1 MPWPGEDPS
10 APPGDRPRRGQ
21 GMRMTYINVLLP
33 GVSLL
38 LGGLVGWYLRTLV
51 VRTRLEKVRGE
62 SQEIINRTLQDAEH
76 QKRQALVQAK
86 EEWLKSKSRLEQDLQ
101 ARLREG
107 ETQRRAQDE
116 RESGLNERDARIRS
130 RERTLE
136 QRERDIQQ
144 SEGEARKERDRVRR
158 LADDLNAQLSRVASL
173 TTEDA
178 KQMLLANMK
187 QEVRFES
194 AKMIREAREEAQ
206 KKAETEACKIV
217 SLAIERTASDWSA
230 ERSVTSF
237 ELPNDK
243 LKGRIIGHEG
253 KNIRAFEKATGVQL
267 LIDEQPDTVVLSCFN
282 PIKREIARL
291 TLERLVKDGNIHPRR
306 IEELVQK
313 NQRRVDEQML
323 RAGQE
328 ALRELGISG
337 VHPELVRILGRLRYR
352 TSYGQNV
359 LMHSIEVAKLT
370 AIMASELRLDG
381 MLAKRAGLFHDIGK
395 AIDFEREGT
404 HPEIGVEVATRYNEH
419 PVVVNAIGSHHE
431 DVDVTH
437 PISVLVSAA
446 DAISGSRPGARRKSV
461 VDYVRRIEELEGLA
475 NEMEGVEQSYAI
487 QAGREIRVIAR
498 SDKVTDDQLA
508 LLASDLAKKIQTRM
522 EYPGKI
528 KVTVIRE
535 MRATATAH

>member
-1 MPWPGEDPS
+1 
-10 APPGDRPRRGQ
+10 
-21 GMRMTYINVLLP
+21 MRMTIINVLLQ
-33 GVSLL
+33 GVGFL
-38 LGGLVGWYLRTLV
+38 LGGVCVWFLRHRLVRASAGT
-51 VRTRLEKVRGE
+51 VRSE
-62 SQEIINRTLQDAEH
+62 SREVAGRALQDSEH
-76 QKRQALVQAK
+76 QKREALLQNR
-86 EEWLKSKSRLEQDLQ
+86 EEWLKSKARLEQDLQ
-101 ARLREG
+101 TRVREA
-107 ETQRRAQDE
+107 EKQSQAHAE
-116 RESGLNERDARIRS
+116 RESALSERDARLRS
-130 RERTLE
+130 RERTLD
-136 QRERDIQQ
+136 QRERDVRQ

-158 LADDLNAQLSRVASL
+158 LADDLNVQLSRVSSL
-173 TTEDA
+173 TCEDA
-178 KQMLLANMK
+178 KQMLLTNMR
-187 QEVRFES
+187 QEVRFEA

-206 KKAETEACKIV
+206 KKAESEACKIV
-217 SLAIERTASDWSA
+217 SLAIERTASEWTA

-237 ELPNDK
+237 QLPNDK

-282 PIKREIARL
+282 PIRREVARL
-291 TLERLVKDGNIHPRR
+291 TLERLIKDGNIHPKR

-328 ALRELGISG
+328 ALRELGITG

-381 MLAKRAGLFHDIGK
+381 MMAKRAGLFHDIGK

-461 VDYVRRIEELEGLA
+461 VDYVRRIEQLEGLA

-498 SDKVTDDQLA
+498 PEKVTDDQLA

>member
-1 MPWPGEDPS
+1 
-10 APPGDRPRRGQ
+10 
-21 GMRMTYINVLLP
+21 MRMTFINVLLP
-33 GVSLL
+33 GVFLL
-38 LGGLVGWYLRTLV
+38 TGGLVGWFIRSLF
-51 VRTRLEKVRGE
+51 VRARLERVRGE
-62 SQEIINRTLQDAEH
+62 SREIINRSLQEADH
-76 QKRQALVQAK
+76 QKRQALLQAR
-86 EEWLKSKSRLEQDLQ
+86 EEWLKSKARLEQDLQ
-101 ARLREG
+101 GRLREG
-107 ETQRRAQDE
+107 ERLKQALDD
-116 RESGLNERDARIRS
+116 REAGIGERDSRLRA
-130 RERTLE
+130 RERSLE
-136 QRERDIQQ
+136 QREREIQQ
-144 SEGEARKERDRVRR
+144 SQAEARKERERVRR
-158 LADDLNAQLSRVASL
+158 LADDLNGQLSRASGL
-173 TTEDA
+173 TAEDA

-187 QEVRFES
+187 QEVRFEA

-206 KKAETEACKIV
+206 KKAEVEACKIV
-217 SLAIERTASDWSA
+217 SLAIERTASDWTA
-230 ERSVTSF
+230 ERSVTTF
-237 ELPNDK
+237 PLPNDK

-253 KNIRAFEKATGVQL
+253 KNIRAFEKATGVQI
-267 LIDEQPDTVVLSCFN
+267 LIDEQPDSVVLSCFN

-291 TLERLVKDGNIHPRR
+291 TLERLIKDGNIHPRR

-328 ALRELGISG
+328 ALRELGINS
-337 VHPELVRILGRLRYR
+337 VHPDLVRILGRLRYR

-370 AIMASELRLDG
+370 AIMASELRLDAA
-381 MLAKRAGLFHDIGK
+381 LAKRAGLFHDIGK

-461 VDYVRRIEELEGLA
+461 VDYVRRIEQLEGLA

-498 SDKVTDDQLA
+498 PEKVTDDQLA

-528 KVTVIRE
+528 KVTIIRE

>member
-1 MPWPGEDPS
+1 MFLD
-10 APPGDRPRRGQ
+10 
-21 GMRMTYINVLLP
+21 VLLP
-33 GVSLL
+33 GALL
-38 LGGLVGWYLRTLV
+38 LGGGLLGWFFRSLLG
-51 VRTRLEKVRGE
+51 RTRTEKVHGKG
-62 SQEIINRTLQDAEH
+62 QEIINRSLREAEH
-76 QKRQALVQAK
+76 HRRQALLQAR
-86 EEWLKSKSRLEQDLQ
+86 EEWLKTKARLEQDLQ
-101 ARLREG
+101 NRIGEG
-107 ETQRRAQDE
+107 ERREQALEQ
-116 RESGLNERDARIRS
+116 RESGLSEKEARLRTRDRA
-130 RERTLE
+130 LE
-136 QRERDIQQ
+136 QRERETQQ
-144 SEGEARKERDRVRR
+144 THAEARRERDRARR
-158 LADDLNAQLSRVASL
+158 MASDLSDQLSRVSGL

-178 KQMLLANMK
+178 KQMLLENIR
-187 QEVRFES
+187 QEVRIE
-194 AKMIREAREEAQ
+194 AARMIREAREEAQ
-206 KKAETEACKIV
+206 KKAELEACKIV
-217 SLAIERTASDWSA
+217 TLAIERTASEWTA

-237 ELPNDK
+237 QLPSEK

-306 IEELVQK
+306 IEDLVQK
-313 NQRRVDEQML
+313 NQRRVEEQML

-328 ALRELGISG
+328 ALKELGITG

-381 MLAKRAGLFHDIGK
+381 TLAKRAGLLHDIGK

-431 DVDVTH
+431 DADATH
-437 PISVLVSAA
+437 PISVLVAAA

-461 VDYVRRIEELEGLA
+461 VDYVRRIEQLEGLA

-498 SDKVTDDQLA
+498 PDKVTDDQLA
-508 LLASDLAKKIQTRM
+508 VLASDLARKIQAQM
-522 EYPGKI
+522 EYPGRI

-535 MRATATAH
+535 MRATSTAH

>member
-1 MPWPGEDPS
+1 
-10 APPGDRPRRGQ
+10 
-21 GMRMTYINVLLP
+21 MRMTLINILLP
-33 GVSLL
+33 GGCLL
-38 LGGLVGWYLRTLV
+38 FGGLFGWFVRNLLV
-51 VRTRLEKVRGE
+51 RARLDKVRGE
-62 SQEIINRTLQDAEH
+62 SREIINRTLQDVDHE
-76 QKRQALVQAK
+76 KRQALLQAR
-86 EEWLKSKSRLEQDLQ
+86 EEWLKSKARLEQDLQ
-101 ARLREG
+101 ARVREG
-107 ETQRRAQDE
+107 ERQTHRLEE
-116 RESGLNERDARIRS
+116 RDTALNDRDARLQG

-144 SEGEARKERDRVRR
+144 SQVEAGKERDRVRR
-158 LADDLNAQLSRVASL
+158 LAGDLNAQLSRVSSL

-187 QEVRFES
+187 QEVRFEA
-194 AKMIREAREEAQ
+194 AKMIREAREDTQ
-206 KKAETEACKIV
+206 KKAESEACKIV
-217 SLAIERTASDWSA
+217 SLAIERTASEWSA
-230 ERSVTSF
+230 ERSVTTF
-237 ELPNDK
+237 VLPNDK

-313 NQRRVDEQML
+313 NQRRVDDQML

-328 ALRELGISG
+328 ALRELWINN
-337 VHPELVRILGRLRYR
+337 VHPDLIRVLGRLRYR

-381 MLAKRAGLFHDIGK
+381 TLAKRAGLFHDIGK

-419 PVVVNAIGSHHE
+419 PVIVNAIGSHHE

-461 VDYVRRIEELEGLA
+461 VDYVRRIEQLEGLA
-475 NEMEGVEQSYAI
+475 NEMQGVEHSYAI
-487 QAGREIRVIAR
+487 QAGREIRVIAMP
-498 SDKVTDDQLA
+498 DKVADDQLA
-508 LLASDLAKKIQTRM
+508 LLASDLAKKIQTHM

-535 MRATATAH
+535 MRAIGTAH

>member
-1 MPWPGEDPS
+1 
-10 APPGDRPRRGQ
+10 
-21 GMRMTYINVLLP
+21 MRTLFLDLLLP
-33 GVSLL
+33 GALF
-38 LGGLVGWYLRTLV
+38 LGGISLGWLIRSFLGRTKV
-51 VRTRLEKVRGE
+51 EQVRGE
-62 SQEIINRTLQDAEH
+62 SRDILNRSLKEAEH
-76 QKRQALVQAK
+76 HKRQALLQAR
-86 EEWLKSKSRLEQDLQ
+86 EEWLKTKAKLDQELQSRAVEADGRDQALEQ
-101 ARLREG
+101 
-107 ETQRRAQDE
+107 
-116 RESGLNERDARIRS
+116 RESGLREKDARLRS
-130 RERTLE
+130 RERGIE
-136 QRERDIQQ
+136 QRERESQ
-144 SEGEARKERDRVRR
+144 EAHAEAGRERDRSRR
-158 LADDLNAQLSRVASL
+158 LVRELGDQLGRVSGL

-178 KQMLLANMK
+178 KQMLLETMR
-187 QEVRFES
+187 QEVRVE
-194 AKMIREAREEAQ
+194 AARMVREARDEAQ

-217 SLAIERTASDWSA
+217 SLAIERTASEWTA

-237 ELPNDK
+237 QLPSEK

-291 TLERLVKDGNIHPRR
+291 TLDRLVKDGNIHPRR
-306 IEELVQK
+306 IEDLVQK
-313 NQRRVDEQML
+313 NQRRVEELML

-328 ALRELGISG
+328 ALKELGITG

-370 AIMASELRLDG
+370 AIMASELGLDG
-381 MLAKRAGLFHDIGK
+381 GMAKRAGLFHDIGK

-419 PVVVNAIGSHHE
+419 PVVINAIGTHHE
-431 DVDVTH
+431 DADVMN

-446 DAISGSRPGARRKSV
+446 DAISGSRPGARRKNV
-461 VDYVRRIEELEGLA
+461 VDYVQRIEQLEGLA

-498 SDKVTDDQLA
+498 PEKVNDDQLA
-508 LLASDLAKKIQTRM
+508 VLASDLARKIQAQM
-522 EYPGKI
+522 EYPGRI

>member
-21 GMRMTYINVLLP
+21 GMRMTFINVLLP

-38 LGGLVGWYLRTLV
+38 LGGLVGWFLRNRLV
-51 VRTRLEKVRGE
+51 RARLERVRGE
-62 SQEIINRTLQDAEH
+62 SQETINRTLQDVEH
-76 QKRQALVQAK
+76 QKRQALLQAR
-86 EEWLKSKSRLEQDLQ
+86 EEWLRSKSRLEQDLQ

-107 ETQRRAQDE
+107 ETQKRSHDE
-116 RESGLNERDARIRS
+116 REAGLNERDARLRS

-136 QRERDIQQ
+136 GRERDIQQ
-144 SEGEARKERDRVRR
+144 SELEARKERDRVRR
-158 LADDLNAQLSRVASL
+158 LADDLNAQLSRVSSL

-187 QEVRFES
+187 QEVRFEA

-206 KKAETEACKIV
+206 KKAESEACKIV
-217 SLAIERTASDWSA
+217 SLAIERTASDWTA
-230 ERSVTSF
+230 ERSVTAF
-237 ELPNDK
+237 QLPSDK

-282 PIKREIARL
+282 PIKREIARM
-291 TLERLVKDGNIHPRR
+291 TLERLIKDGNIHPKR

-313 NQRRVDEQML
+313 NQRRVEEQML

-328 ALRELGISG
+328 ALRELGING
-337 VHPELVRILGRLRYR
+337 VHPDLVRILGRLRYR

-461 VDYVRRIEELEGLA
+461 VDYVRRIEQLEGLA

-498 SDKVTDDQLA
+498 PDKVTDDQLA

-535 MRATATAH
+535 LRATATAH